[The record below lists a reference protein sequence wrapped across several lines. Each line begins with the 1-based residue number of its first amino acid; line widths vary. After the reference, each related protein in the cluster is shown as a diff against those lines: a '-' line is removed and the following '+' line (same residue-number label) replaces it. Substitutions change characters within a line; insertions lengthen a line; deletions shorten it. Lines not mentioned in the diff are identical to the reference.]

1 MNRALLALL
10 VLGTACATPTSSKQ
24 SGFVHR
30 AGFTTA
36 IHEREPQNL
45 VTRLLNDQRKIYF
58 FTELR
63 DMKGQTVTHR
73 WKLDGKVMGE
83 VPIRIGG
90 PRWRV
95 HSSKWLDPGWLGRW
109 TASVVDSRGR
119 TLASSSFA
127 YAPIE
132 AATRRSA
139 AGRPA
144 AIDENIIER
153 GSRAAR
159 SLYDSMFGE
168 D

>member
-36 IHEREPQNL
+36 IHEREPQNM
-45 VTRLLNDQRKIYF
+45 VTRLLNDKRKIYF

-73 WKLDGKVMGE
+73 WKLDGKVMAE
-83 VPIRIGG
+83 IPIRVGG

-95 HSSKWLDPGWLGRW
+95 HSSRWLDPGWVGRW
-109 TASVVDSRGR
+109 TAAVVDSRGR

-132 AATRRSA
+132 AGTRRYR
-139 AGRPA
+139 AGGPA
-144 AIDENIIER
+144 AIDESIIER
-153 GSRAAR
+153 GTRGARA
-159 SLYDSMFGE
+159 LYDSLFGE